1 MIKMMFNGKTTLR
14 LAHRANTIIAGCC
27 SVGSMSRTRTAFC
40 LCVFLCL
47 LVSINSFAGTF
58 RSPSSD
64 FKHDVTTEVKPWK
77 HERFDADEDKFT
89 FAVFSDLTGGEREGV
104 FSVAVEQLNLLRPE
118 FIVNVGDLIDGDS
131 KDADELNRQWNDF
144 DARANKA
151 RAPVFYAGG
160 NHDLTGMAL
169 RDVWKDR
176 LEPTYYH
183 FIYKN
188 VLFLVLDTE
197 DVSPERM
204 EEIEHIRAEGV
215 KVYKEQGPEAFK
227 KTAYATLPERESG
240 KEQSEYFVQVIKA
253 SPDVRWTFVLTHK
266 SAWLRENEE
275 NFAAIVAALAD
286 QPYTVFYGHTHIYQ
300 YEQRHGR
307 DYINLA
313 TTGGQFFPDLG
324 QSMDHVMLVT
334 VDDNGAVLVN
344 LKLSGILDKTG
355 KIPLN
360 GEELEFEISITP

>member
-1 MIKMMFNGKTTLR
+1 MR
-14 LAHRANTIIAGCC
+14 LPN
-27 SVGSMSRTRTAFC
+27 FC
-40 LCVFLCL
+40 LIIILGIL
-47 LVSINSFAGTF
+47 TADLYAGAS
-58 RSPSSD
+58 RSPSTD
-64 FKHDVTTEVKPWK
+64 FQHDVTTEVKPWK
-77 HERFDADEDKFT
+77 HERFDNAEDKFT

-118 FIVNVGDLIDGDS
+118 FIVNVGDLIEGDS
-131 KDADELNRQWNDF
+131 KDAEELNRQWDDF
-144 DARANKA
+144 DARANVA
-151 RAPVFYAGG
+151 RAPIFYAGG

-204 EEIEHIRAEGV
+204 EEIEQIRAEGV

-227 KTAYATLPERESG
+227 KTAYAMLPERESG
-240 KEQSEYFVQVIKA
+240 SVGKEQSNYFVQLIKA
-253 SPDVRWTFVLTHK
+253 NPDVRWTFVLTHK

-275 NFAAIVAALAD
+275 NFSAIEAALAE

-334 VDDNGAVLVN
+334 VDDDGATLVN

-360 GEELEFEISITP
+360 GEELKFEKFITQ